1 MGAALAF
8 LAVSII
14 LLGNVRPARAQ
25 VPVADVGLGVEGIG
39 LALFAPPLVVDGVY
53 VARQVRPSASWPIIG
68 FVCGAFGV
76 VLGLAYALPNQSSID
91 DNAGTKTALG
101 WTLVAEGALNVGFGI
116 WALTLP
122 RPPPH
127 AQNPPPARWAV
138 TPLVTRRVAG
148 QPGYGAALSVVGF

>member
-14 LLGNVRPARAQ
+14 LLGNARPARAQ

-53 VARQVRPSASWPIIG
+53 VARQVRPNASWPISG
-68 FVCGAFGV
+68 FVCGALGF
-76 VLGLAYALPNQSSID
+76 VLGLAYALPNQSFD
-91 DNAGTKTALG
+91 DNAGAKTALG
-101 WTLVAEGALNVGFGI
+101 WTLVAEGALNIGFGI
-116 WALTLP
+116 WTLTLP
-122 RPPPH
+122 RPPSP

-138 TPLVTRRVAG
+138 TPLVTRRVGG
-148 QPGYGAALSVVGF
+148 QPGYGAALSVVAF